1 LQKKIL
7 LIDDI
12 DFVLNLEKEL
22 FNEIQ
27 KESALTFAIETASS
41 VSEALAHLDN
51 TVYDLLITDMN
62 LPDGNGSEIAKAAA
76 EKSSGKTTLVAL
88 TSMPIAF
95 EESKEL
101 FDTYL
106 TKPTSPRDIKKH
118 FLKLVSSLSSITRE
132 RESS

>member
-7 LIDDI
+7 LVDDI
-12 DFVLNLEKEL
+12 GFVLELEKEL

-27 KESALTFAIETASS
+27 KENGLTFAIETASS

-51 TVYDLLITDMN
+51 TIYDLLITDMH

-76 EKSSGKTTLVAL
+76 KKSSGKTVLVAL
-88 TSMPIAF
+88 TSMPTAF

-106 TKPTSPRDIKKH
+106 TKPTLPRDIKKH
-118 FLKLVSSLSSITRE
+118 LLDLVST
-132 RESS
+132 